1 MPSMNVAATSLNLR
15 SQPRVAPGNIV
26 ASLDLGHPVRTTGGV
41 EGDGFQ
47 PLTTEMNSRTLSGFA
62 SAAHLRAT
70 ASPAKEA
77 LIHEAVAQWT
87 HFKRGTG
94 KENVDPFAGFVGEMW
109 SSIGLDLDGRDRDQ
123 PWSAAF
129 ISFVVR
135 RAGYAGFKFA
145 AAHARYIHDS
155 IIKRERN
162 EASPFW
168 GFRITEHKPSLG
180 DMVCRWRVVPRT
192 FDDAVRRDDFKSHSD
207 IVVQVGEGFV
217 NTIGG
222 NVAQSVSTT
231 RYRLDSA
238 GFLDGSGN
246 VFAVLR
252 NNL

>member
-1 MPSMNVAATSLNLR
+1 MPNMHVAATSLNLR

-26 ASLDLGHPVRTTGGV
+26 ASLDLGHPVTTTGGV

-47 PLTTEMNSRTLSGFA
+47 PLTTELNGSMVSGFA
-62 SAAHLRAT
+62 SAALLRA
-70 ASPAKEA
+70 AVSPAKEA
-77 LIHEAVAQWT
+77 LIREAASQWIR
-87 HFKRGTG
+87 FERGAG

-109 SSIGLDLDGRDRDQ
+109 AAIGLDLDGRDRDQ

-135 RAGYAGFKFA
+135 RAGYTGFKFA

-155 IIKRERN
+155 IIKRQRG

-168 GFRITEHKPSLG
+168 GFRIAEHTPSPG
-180 DMVCRWRVVPRT
+180 DMVCRWRAVPRT
-192 FDDAVRRDDFKSHSD
+192 FDDAVRRDDFKSHCD
-207 IVVQVGEGFV
+207 IVVQVGDGFV

-231 RYRLDSA
+231 RYRLDA
-238 GFLDGSGN
+238 GGFLDSSSS